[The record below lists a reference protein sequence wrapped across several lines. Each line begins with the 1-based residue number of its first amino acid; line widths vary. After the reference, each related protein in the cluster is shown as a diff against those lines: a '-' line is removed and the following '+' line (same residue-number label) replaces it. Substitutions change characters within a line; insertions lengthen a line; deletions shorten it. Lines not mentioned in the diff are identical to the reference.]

1 MIDDGILLIMC
12 FIIGITAWAI
22 TVHLF
27 FNDND
32 NLKLDIMAAI
42 IAFLI
47 FLSFCF
53 GFFVAG
59 LMAEEKRNE
68 KTE

>member
-1 MIDDGILLIMC
+1 VITFNFEIMIM
-12 FIIGITAWAI
+12 
-22 TVHLF
+22 
-27 FNDND
+27 
-32 NLKLDIMAAI
+32 I
-42 IAFLI
+42 IAGLI

>member
-1 MIDDGILLIMC
+1 M
-12 FIIGITAWAI
+12 AI
-22 TVHLF
+22 
-27 FNDND
+27 
-32 NLKLDIMAAI
+32 I

-59 LMAEEKRNE
+59 LMAEAKRNDE
-68 KTE
+68 TEQQK

>member
-1 MIDDGILLIMC
+1 
-12 FIIGITAWAI
+12 
-22 TVHLF
+22 
-27 FNDND
+27 
-32 NLKLDIMAAI
+32 MALI

-59 LMAEEKRNE
+59 LMAEEKRNDE
-68 KTE
+68 TKQ

>member
-12 FIIGITAWAI
+12 LIIGLTAWLI
-22 TVHLF
+22 TVCPTMT
-27 FNDND
+27 D
-32 NLKLDIMAAI
+32 NLKLENMI
-42 IAFLI
+42 IAILI

-59 LMAEEKRNE
+59 LMAEEKRND
-68 KTE
+68 KTEQ

>member
-1 MIDDGILLIMC
+1 
-12 FIIGITAWAI
+12 
-22 TVHLF
+22 
-27 FNDND
+27 
-32 NLKLDIMAAI
+32 MAMI

-59 LMAEEKRNE
+59 LMAEAKRND
-68 KTE
+68 KTEQ